1 MTIPYAAEREAKF
14 LVKFVGLP
22 HTANKWVAESKLLLM
37 AKRKLI
43 NFKRRHESPCNFLDP
58 AWTIPE
64 RLIARRCAPN
74 EPGWQVLVKWTNQG
88 YESCTW
94 VVSRFLFEI
103 LVCLIMPLDS
113 RAEAPKQKAKLPP
126 LQAFLF
132 TQACTKVCRIVE

>member
-1 MTIPYAAEREAKF
+1 MADACVGWACSQTIMAFAAEREAKF

-22 HTANKWVAESKLLLM
+22 HTADKWVAESKLLLM

-88 YESCTW
+88 YENCTW
-94 VVSRFLFEI
+94 VVSHLGSSSA
-103 LVCLIMPLDS
+103 LLSV
-113 RAEAPKQKAKLPP
+113 LP
-126 LQAFLF
+126 
-132 TQACTKVCRIVE
+132 